1 MFPPYWDS
9 LQAVVEDQ
17 PSSLLCVTSLP
28 RLNSWD
34 PTMVMVDMLKH
45 HSSLGDVQTSACV
58 LLVMGDR
65 RRTLTTLDEAVQEHW
80 LLAYIDI
87 LFRLQLWDVTTKVIQ
102 LAWIPMVCQLN
113 QQSTTV
119 YTGCS
124 RCNKPLLRSGWICD
138 RCHTSECAACSVCHK
153 VVRGIDGEQNIER
166 GKQGDH
172 VENGRG
178 KVHGISF
185 PGFSAWP
192 DMMSLDAVSLSWQM
206 VPEYTRI
213 NSGSVVAFSRERLC
227 SARQGMRM
235 ELWSKCGCLT
245 KVGRS
250 RVWLGPK
257 VEKWVFW
264 KCLERGGSARKKI
277 NKHITRTGV
286 YSPKIKI
293 AVQCGAVQQR
303 PPIRSFDSLLLGN
316 LRGLGSLLRRILL
329 LG

>member
-34 PTMVMVDMLKH
+34 PTVVMVDMLKH

-153 VVRGIDGEQNIER
+153 VVRGI
-166 GKQGDH
+166 
-172 VENGRG
+172 
-178 KVHGISF
+178 
-185 PGFSAWP
+185 
-192 DMMSLDAVSLSWQM
+192 WQM

-245 KVGRS
+245 KVDKG
-250 RVWLGPK
+250 GG
-257 VEKWVFW
+257 VEVFQLVGMTLRL
-264 KCLERGGSARKKI
+264 KRKSKAVAFTLMPSFQKRGTRGGDKRVQPA
-277 NKHITRTGV
+277 T
-286 YSPKIKI
+286 
-293 AVQCGAVQQR
+293 AVQNYESNSNSLFPLPLFPHTPLVYPLNPPRDIR
-303 PPIRSFDSLLLGN
+303 PTPLPSSSRTPLQLQTCTFIHDSTTPSPGKSRPWI
-316 LRGLGSLLRRILL
+316 LRPYNKTIHHL
-329 LG
+329 